1 MAEAA
6 GGAQG
11 AGIRIGYATVKE
23 LAVFQEHYERLT
35 REIQQARVQLSSSPP
50 LAGDSA
56 RARQRTEWREWLE
69 LQVRTREQTRAALV
83 QNLAQKGVIIEGL
96 PD

>member
-6 GGAQG
+6 GGPERAE
-11 AGIRIGYATVKE
+11 IRINYGTVKE
-23 LAVFQEHYERLT
+23 LAVFQEHYDRLT

-50 LAGDSA
+50 LTGDSA
-56 RARQRTEWREWLE
+56 RARQRSEWRDWLE

-83 QNLAQKGVIIEGL
+83 QNLAQKGVCIEGL